1 MPQKQKLPL
10 EKKVKTVKRCLA
22 GELSIRGA
30 AAEAGVDRNTIR
42 RGIVQYKIEGEAA
55 FLANRRSHVYSPEL
69 KLQAVQEY
77 LSGKGSLAE
86 ISKNISCGVELNS
99 EIG

>member
-1 MPQKQKLPL
+1 MLGRRIKH
-10 EKKVKTVKRCLA
+10 KRSGCGGWCRSEHNTA
-22 GELSIRGA
+22 GG
-30 AAEAGVDRNTIR
+30 
-42 RGIVQYKIEGEAA
+42 VQYKIEGEAD